1 TFTDCIGWDPAE
13 ARLSV
18 VKVLWSDEA
27 PIVGIRRILGLRDD
41 EPIPPCEVRMGTTI
55 ATNAQLERHGA
66 RTLLLITEGFEDL
79 PAIGDQARPEL
90 FALAIDKPAPLAEA
104 VIGVASRGAPDGET
118 LARADREQTVQ
129 AVRDALSRGI
139 RSVAIAV
146 LHATRAPELEVELGA
161 LVRVAGAP

>member
-41 EPIPPCEVRMGTTI
+41 EPIPPCEVRMGTTL
-55 ATNAQLERHGA
+55 ATNALLERHGA

-79 PAIGDQARPEL
+79 PAIGDQSRPEL
-90 FALAIDKPAPLAEA
+90 FAIAIDKPAPLAED
-104 VIGVASRGAPDGET
+104 VVGVGSRAAPDGT
-118 LARADREQTVQ
+118 ILSRPDRERVLR
-129 AVRDALSRGI
+129 AVREHLEAGV
-139 RSVAIAV
+139 RSVAVAV
-146 LHATRAPELEVELGA
+146 LHATRAPELERELG
-161 LVRVAGAP
+161 